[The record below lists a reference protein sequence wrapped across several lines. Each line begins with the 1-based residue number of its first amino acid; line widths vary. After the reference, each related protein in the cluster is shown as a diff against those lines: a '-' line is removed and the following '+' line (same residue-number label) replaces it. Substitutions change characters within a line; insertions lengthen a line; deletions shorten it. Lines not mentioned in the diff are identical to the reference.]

1 MPEFLALWSRPL
13 PPPLSEDEVSVVI
26 RDCEVFVSSLRAELP
41 LAPPMVM
48 PIAGMAAAKVIAES
62 AEEDI
67 VSTIDCENWSHYQL
81 LSNTC
86 TQRVSVCAVPAD
98 NLRIVRMLS

>member
-67 VSTIDCENWSHYQL
+67 VSTNYVKTGLTTSC
-81 LSNTC
+81 
-86 TQRVSVCAVPAD
+86 
-98 NLRIVRMLS
+98 